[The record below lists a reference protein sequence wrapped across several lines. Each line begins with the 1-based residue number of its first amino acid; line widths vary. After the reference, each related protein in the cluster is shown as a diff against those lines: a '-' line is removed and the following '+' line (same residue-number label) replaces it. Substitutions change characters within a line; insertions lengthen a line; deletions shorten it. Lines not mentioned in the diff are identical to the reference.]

1 MATVIVDGSSLD
13 VGDVVAVARAGAR
26 VEVAPSAIERMA
38 RTRALVERV
47 VQRGDSVY
55 GLTTGVGVRKRV
67 TLTGDEIASFNRR
80 IIAEHLTAHG
90 ADAPG
95 DVVRATMLRLLN
107 GFARGGAGVRPALA
121 ERLVDAL
128 NRDEQPRMRTLG
140 STGQGD
146 LMQLADLAAAVFRG
160 VELEA
165 KEGHALLSNNAFSSA
180 WAALA
185 IADTRTLLDAMT
197 LAAALDLEAFA
208 ANLTPLHEAVGT
220 ARPYPGLVEELRR
233 LRSAL
238 EGSDLWQP
246 EAARNLQ
253 DPLSFRGAAAIL
265 GAARDALG
273 FAEAQVA
280 IELNASQENPMTV
293 LAEDRIISAANY
305 ESLPLAQALD
315 VMRIGLIPTIT
326 AANERLIKLLQSPLS
341 GLSDGLHAPG
351 VPEESG
357 LSEYTWPAQSLAL
370 EARLLGQPVSLEI
383 PSASQAEGIEDRASM
398 APLAARRLSELVDL
412 GRGVVAIELVVA
424 AQAVE
429 LRHGAAPDAIGVGAR
444 RAFDEIRRRV
454 PFTGA
459 GQTLASDLDPVRLLI
474 ADGVLH
480 PDAPLLDEIAILPA
494 EPGDVGE
501 LLTLQRAAY
510 VTEGQIH
517 DNVRI
522 PPLTQTLDE
531 LSAELQESIALKA
544 VLGSRIVG
552 AARARRVGT
561 TLHIGRLAV
570 APDLQG
576 MGIGTRLVATLEAEY
591 ADGIDTFTLFTG
603 HLSAANIRL
612 YERLGY
618 RLTREELLDPDI
630 HLVHLEKPARSTPS
644 HPTE

>member
-13 VGDVVAVARAGAR
+13 VGDVAAVAREGAR
-26 VEVAPSAIERMA
+26 VEVAPAALERMA
-38 RTRALVERV
+38 ETRALVERV
-47 VQRGDSVY
+47 VLRGDSVY

-67 TLTGDEIASFNRR
+67 ALTGDDITSFTRR
-80 IIAEHLTAHG
+80 IIAEHLTAQG

-121 ERLVDAL
+121 ERLADAL
-128 NRDEQPRMRTLG
+128 NRDERPRVRTLG
-140 STGQGD
+140 SIGQGD
-146 LMQLADLAAAVFRG
+146 LMQLADLAAAVFQD

-165 KEGHALLSNNAFSSA
+165 KEGHALLSANSFSSA

-185 IADTRTLLDAMT
+185 VADTRALLDTMT

-208 ANLTPLHEAVGT
+208 ANLTPLHDAIGK
-220 ARPYPGLVEELRR
+220 ARPYSGLVEELRR
-233 LRSAL
+233 LRGAL
-238 EGSDLWQP
+238 AGSGLWEP
-246 EAARNLQ
+246 GAARNLQ

-265 GAARDALG
+265 GAARDALR
-273 FAEAQVA
+273 FVESQVA
-280 IELNASQENPMTV
+280 VELNASQENPMTV

-315 VMRIGLIPTIT
+315 VMRIGLIPAVT
-326 AANERLIKLLQSPLS
+326 AANERLIKLLQSPQT
-341 GLSDGLHAPG
+341 GLSDGLHALG
-351 VPEESG
+351 VPQESG
-357 LSEYTWPAQSLAL
+357 LSEYTWPAQSLTL

-429 LRHGAAPDAIGVGAR
+429 LRHGQSPDAIGAGVR
-444 RAFDEIRRRV
+444 RAFDEIRQIV

-459 GQTLASDLDPVRLLI
+459 GETLASDLDPVRRLI
-474 ADGVLH
+474 ASGALR
-480 PDAPLLDEIAILPA
+480 PEIAPLDEIEILPTQA
-494 EPGDVGE
+494 DDVGE

-522 PPLTQTLDE
+522 PPLTQSLDE
-531 LSAELQESIALKA
+531 LSSELQESISLKA

-552 AARARRVGT
+552 AARARRIGT

-570 APDLQG
+570 APDMQG
-576 MGIGTRLVATLEAEY
+576 RGIGTRMIRTLEAEH
-591 ADGIDTFTLFTG
+591 AEGIDTVTLFTG

-618 RLTREELLDPDI
+618 RLTREELLEPDI
-630 HLVHLEKPARSTPS
+630 RLVHLEKPLAD
-644 HPTE
+644 

>member
-1 MATVIVDGSSLD
+1 MAPVIVDGSSLE

-26 VEVAPSAIERMA
+26 VEVAPAALERMA
-38 RTRALVERV
+38 ETRALVERV
-47 VQRGDSVY
+47 VKRGDSVY

-67 TLTGDEIASFNRR
+67 TLTGDDIASFNRR
-80 IIAEHLTAHG
+80 IIAEHLTAQG
-90 ADAPG
+90 ADAPE

-121 ERLVDAL
+121 ERLADAL
-128 NRDEQPRMRTLG
+128 NRDERPRVRRIG
-140 STGQGD
+140 SIGQGD

-165 KEGHALLSNNAFSSA
+165 KEGHALLSANSFSSA

-185 IADTRTLLDAMT
+185 VADTRALLDAMT

-208 ANLTPLHEAVGT
+208 ANLTPLHDAIGR

-233 LRSAL
+233 LRGAL
-238 EGSDLWQP
+238 EGSRLWDP
-246 EAARNLQ
+246 GSARNLQ

-265 GAARDALG
+265 GAARDALR
-273 FAEAQVA
+273 FVERQVV

-315 VMRIGLIPTIT
+315 VMRIGLIPAIT
-326 AANERLIKLLQSPLS
+326 AANERLIKLLQSPQT
-341 GLSDGLHAPG
+341 GLGDGLHAPG
-351 VPEESG
+351 APQESG
-357 LSEYTWPAQSLAL
+357 LSEYTWPAQSLTL

-398 APLAARRLSELVDL
+398 APLAARRLSELVEL

-429 LRHGAAPDAIGVGAR
+429 LRHGPAPEAIGAGVR
-444 RAFDEIRRRV
+444 RAFDEIRQVV

-459 GQTLASDLDPVRLLI
+459 GATLASDLDPVRELI
-474 ADGVLH
+474 ASGVLR
-480 PDAPLLDEIAILPA
+480 PDVAPLDEIEILPTHA
-494 EPGDVGE
+494 GDVGE

-517 DNVRI
+517 DNVHI

-531 LSAELQESIALKA
+531 LSTELQESISLKA

-570 APDLQG
+570 APDMQG
-576 MGIGTRLVATLEAEY
+576 RGIGTRMIRTLEAEH

-618 RLTREELLDPDI
+618 RLTRDEILEPGI
-630 HLVHLEKPARSTPS
+630 HLVHLEKPYHSGG
-644 HPTE
+644 

>member
-13 VGDVVAVARAGAR
+13 VGDVVAVARAGAL
-26 VEVAPSAIERMA
+26 VEVAPSAFERMA
-38 RTRALVERV
+38 RSRALVERV

-55 GLTTGVGVRKRV
+55 GLTTGVGVRKR
-67 TLTGDEIASFNRR
+67 LSLAGDEIAGFNRR
-80 IIAEHLTAHG
+80 IIAEHRTAHG

-107 GFARGGAGVRPALA
+107 GFARGGAGVRPVLA

-128 NRDEQPRMRTLG
+128 NHHEQPRMRTLG

-146 LMQLADLAAAVFRG
+146 LMQLADLAAAVFRD

-208 ANLTPLHEAVGT
+208 ANLTPLHDAVGK

-233 LRSAL
+233 LQSAL
-238 EGSDLWQP
+238 EGSSLWQAG
-246 EAARNLQ
+246 AARNLQ

-265 GAARDALG
+265 GAARDALA
-273 FAEAQVA
+273 FAEGQVA

-315 VMRIGLIPTIT
+315 VMRIGLIPAIT
-326 AANERLIKLLQSPLS
+326 AANERLVKLLQSPLT
-341 GLSDGLHAPG
+341 GLGDGLHAPG

-429 LRHGAAPDAIGVGAR
+429 LRHGAAPDPIGMGAR
-444 RAFDEIRRRV
+444 RAFDEVRRRV

-474 ADGVLH
+474 ADGVLR
-480 PDAPLLDEIAILPA
+480 PAVPPLEIAILPA

-552 AARARRVGT
+552 SARARRVGT

-576 MGIGTRLVATLEAEY
+576 MGIGTRLVATLEADY

-618 RLTREELLDPDI
+618 RLTREELLEPDI
-630 HLVHLEKPARSTPS
+630 HLVHLEKPAR
-644 HPTE
+644 